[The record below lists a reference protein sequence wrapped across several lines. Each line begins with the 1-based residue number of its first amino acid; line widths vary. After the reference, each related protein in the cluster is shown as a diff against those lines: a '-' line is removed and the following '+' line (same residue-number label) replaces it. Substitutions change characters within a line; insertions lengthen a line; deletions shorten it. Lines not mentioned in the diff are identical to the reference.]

1 MTDTSALR
9 ASIEQQDRPLFLDLK
24 GSLLADSGP
33 HGAFCGLQR

>member
-9 ASIEQQDRPLFLDLK
+9 ASIEQRDRTPLIDLK
-24 GSLLADSGP
+24 GSLLVDSGP